1 FVPVQNIKALCLYE
15 LLLLIRVFG
24 TAIPRQAGFSV
35 SSIID
40 PVLHPIVAAG
50 SNRCEAL
57 KSFFGITYEQILEK
71 NRTNFNEI
79 LTIDHITKN
88 GNVKHNL
95 TDINYLKNLM
105 VNGENIII
113 LVHGFMES
121 SDGLMV
127 QGVAPELL
135 KQKRVKVFALDGRK
149 VINWEYFRSST
160 HVRFM
165 GQKFGTLLTELIMRG
180 VNASK
185 VTLVGHSLGAHIA
198 GIAGTKVKDKTGT
211 RIARITGLDPAG
223 PCFSNIDI
231 GARLDSTDAEYVD
244 VIHTN
249 AGMLGLQEPVGHKDF
264 YPNNGMSQ
272 PGCIFSTCDHSRA
285 WELYAESISSPN
297 HFPARKC
304 DNWTMFQNGLCAKNA
319 VTYMGLNSR
328 PGDLGIYFLTTGSS
342 PPYSMEAA
350 GSG

>member
-1 FVPVQNIKALCLYE
+1 MTLQIIEALCLYK
-15 LLLLIRVFG
+15 LLLLIGVYGARV
-24 TAIPRQAGFSV
+24 PHQAGFSV

-57 KSFFGITYEQILEK
+57 KSFFGITYEQMLEK

-79 LTIDHITKN
+79 LSIDHITKY

-95 TDINYLKNLM
+95 TEINLLKRLM
-105 VNGENIII
+105 VNAQDVII

-127 QGVAPELL
+127 QGVAPELIKL
-135 KQKRVKVFALDGRK
+135 KRKVFALDGRK
-149 VINWEYFRSST
+149 VINFEYFHSST
-160 HVRFM
+160 YVRFI
-165 GQKFGTLLTELIMRG
+165 GQKFGTLLTELITRG

-185 VTLVGHSLGAHIA
+185 ITLIGHSLGAHIA
-198 GIAGTKVKDKTGT
+198 GIAGKKVIDETGQ
-211 RIARITGLDPAG
+211 RLARITGLDPAG
-223 PCFSNIDI
+223 PCFSNVDAR
-231 GARLDSTDAEYVD
+231 ARLDATDAEYVD

-249 AGMLGLQEPVGHKDF
+249 GGMLGIKEPVGHKDF

-285 WELYAESISSPN
+285 WELFAESVTSPD

-304 DNWTMFQNGLCAKNA
+304 DNWTMFQNGLCANND
-319 VTYMGLNSR
+319 VTYMGLNS
-328 PGDLGIYFLTTGSS
+328 GLGVSGTYLLTTASS
-342 PPYSMEAA
+342 PPYSLGAA